1 MAILLTLEP
10 SSSITTP
17 APGKLVMH
25 ADSGSN
31 SIRVV
36 KDTGAVSYL
45 LTDVSGTNVG
55 SGIPIFSGSIV
66 SNSIKN
72 LIFYSVTGS
81 GQTSVVLSGSTI
93 VVSAA
98 AAQGSVFPSDLQSQR
113 YTYFVTSGTSPNF
126 LLTPSPAI
134 TSYLTGSRF
143 SVLFHSASFV
153 SGTINVNG
161 LGAKN
166 LRSRHNIGGA
176 KRAVEIRLSQSA
188 DIIYDGTDFLLL

>member
-10 SSSITTP
+10 SSSISTP
-17 APGKLVMH
+17 APGKLLIH
-25 ADSGSN
+25 AESGSN

-36 KDTGAVSYL
+36 KDTGVVGFLMS
-45 LTDVSGTNVG
+45 DISGTNIG
-55 SGIPIFSGSIV
+55 SGISIFSGSNS
-66 SNSIKN
+66 SNSTKN
-72 LIFYSVTGS
+72 FTFFSLTGS
-81 GQTSVVLSGSTI
+81 GTTSVVMSGSTI
-93 VVSAA
+93 VISAA

-113 YTYFVTSGTSPNF
+113 YTYFVTSGAAPNF
-126 LLTPSPAI
+126 LLTPIPAI
-134 TSYLTGSRF
+134 SSYMTGSRF

-166 LRSRHNIGGA
+166 LRSRHNIAGV
-176 KRAVEIRLSQSA
+176 KRPVEIRLSQSA